1 MFKLIKKHVAILV
14 VFIMLFQLVACT
26 QPGMPEETTP
36 NNETSNNEISNND
49 PQKDEVKSIQASVI
63 EIEKYG
69 HAVLNLTTAEFFAA
83 GYALGDVVCVRF
95 GSYEFKMP
103 FYDGYYTNPGGVML
117 RGLAPE
123 KNIGVCI
130 NYGDLSVETG
140 IAVGDA
146 VEITLAEKAGMLAY
160 QELCSL
166 KYSNSRADYTDDA
179 TFANFRVV
187 TLGTIGSGKLYRSAS
202 PINNEHGR
210 AKFANAFIQEA
221 NVATVLNLADSEE
234 DIAEYIAAE
243 DFESEYYL
251 SLYESG
257 KVIVLDLTANFYSE
271 KFATSLVDGLRFLA
285 QNDPPYVVHCTE
297 GNDRAGFT
305 IMLLS
310 ALMGAD
316 LQSIIDDYMISF
328 YNYYGIDKESQPER
342 YEVVLENNLMA
353 MLYHVMD
360 VDSLEEL
367 ENTDLQVAVTKY
379 LMDNG
384 MTEEEILTLKEKLS

>member
-1 MFKLIKKHVAILV
+1 MLKLIKKHITLFI
-14 VFIMLFQLVACT
+14 VFVMLFQLVACT
-26 QPGMPEETTP
+26 QLGMPEETTP
-36 NNETSNNEISNND
+36 NNETSSNEISNNEK
-49 PQKDEVKSIQASVI
+49 PNDEAKLIQATVI

-95 GSYEFKMP
+95 GSYESEMP

-123 KNIGVCI
+123 KNIAVCI

-166 KYSNSRADYTDDA
+166 KYSNDRADYTDDA

-271 KFATSLVDGLRFLA
+271 KFATSLVEGLRFLA
-285 QNDPPYVVHCTE
+285 QNEAPYVVHCTE
-297 GNDRAGFT
+297 GKDRAGFT
-305 IMLLS
+305 IMLLG

-328 YNYYGIDKESQPER
+328 YNYYGIDKENEPER

-367 ENTDLQVAVTKY
+367 KNTDLQAAVTAY
-379 LMDNG
+379 LMDSG

>member
-1 MFKLIKKHVAILV
+1 MLKLIKKHIAILI
-14 VFIMLFQLVACT
+14 VFVMLFQVVACT
-26 QPGMPEETTP
+26 KAETP
-36 NNETSNNEISNND
+36 NDKIPNEVTSGNEISNNET
-49 PQKDEVKSIQASVI
+49 PKDEAKSIQATVI

-130 NYGDLSVETG
+130 NYGDISVETG

-297 GNDRAGFT
+297 GKDRAGFT
-305 IMLLS
+305 IMLLG

-367 ENTDLQVAVTKY
+367 KNTDLQVAVTKY